1 MPDLSAL
8 PIAVQAGLS
17 VLSAMAVWR
26 AGNRLAVYADLL
38 SDRLNISRALM
49 GFIFLALATE
59 LPEIV
64 TNITAAI
71 KGNGQL
77 VLNSMFGGITM
88 QTAVL
93 AVSDFVVFRQTLTYV
108 ARNAVN
114 LLQGAVLALLLA
126 LLLGIWTLGDVR
138 LAGHLGF
145 GPVILAVGYILTIYL
160 LSSYEQGAQWRV
172 VDVPEEMKQKK
183 GLATAAKYDDRQI
196 SELLLHAGGAAA
208 VILVAGVILVSAA
221 EQIAVASGL
230 GYSFIGVTLLA
241 TATSLPEL
249 STSIA
254 AVRMGAHSMAISN
267 IFGSNLIMV
276 FLLLP
281 ADFFYREG
289 LLLHEIDAS
298 AAFALVAGIVVTAA
312 YLIGLILRKRNRLFG
327 MGYDSIFVLVFYVL
341 SIFALYGL
349 RD

>member
-8 PIAVQAGLS
+8 PLGTQAGLFM
-17 VLSAMAVWR
+17 LSAMAVWR
-26 AGNRLAVYADLL
+26 AGNRLAVYADFL
-38 SDRLNISRALM
+38 SDRLNVSRAFM
-49 GFIFLALATE
+49 GFVFLAVATE

-77 VLNSMFGGITM
+77 VLNGMFGGIAM
-88 QTAVL
+88 QTAIL
-93 AVSDFVVFRQTLTYV
+93 AVADFVVFRQTLTFV
-108 ARNAVN
+108 ARNAIN

-126 LLLGIWTLGDVR
+126 LLLGIWFFGDIR
-138 LAGHLGF
+138 LAGHLGL
-145 GPVILAVGYILTIYL
+145 GPVILAAGYIFTIYL
-160 LSSYEQGAQWRV
+160 LSSYERGAQWRV
-172 VDVPEEMKQKK
+172 VDVPEEMKQKESP
-183 GLATAAKYDDRQI
+183 TAPAKFEGRPT
-196 SELLLHAGGAAA
+196 SAVVLRAGGAAL
-208 VILVAGVILVSAA
+208 VILVAGVILVSTA

-281 ADFFYREG
+281 ADIFYSEG

-298 AAFALVAGIVVTAA
+298 AAFALAAGIVVTAA

-327 MGYDSIFVLVFYVL
+327 MGYDSLFVLVFYVL
-341 SIFALYGL
+341 SLFALYSL
-349 RD
+349 RG